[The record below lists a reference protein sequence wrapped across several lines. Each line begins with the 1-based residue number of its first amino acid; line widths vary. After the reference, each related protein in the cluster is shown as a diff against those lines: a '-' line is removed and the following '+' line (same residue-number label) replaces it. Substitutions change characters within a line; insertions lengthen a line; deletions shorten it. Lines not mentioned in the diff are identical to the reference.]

1 LVTDKETLQKAM
13 QAIKDGKRE
22 LGLKLL
28 TQVAESFAAK
38 MNHENAAR
46 IFEKAG
52 LLARDLYRLDE
63 CLGLVERATLMY
75 MRQGAIDFHPEIVRL
90 NVLAAEIASE
100 ATEYGRAADFFFR
113 AVDYEEE
120 EKQNDITLRAIDAL
134 ENLADNKEEEGI
146 LKDTVG
152 LLKKISRLY
161 YSVDDEELGARI
173 NDRAIRVAHRWANQ
187 SKDNNDFLEAGNAL
201 AEIAQI
207 MQAKDEFVE
216 AAKLMMD
223 AGEYYEGVNLF
234 EKAGN
239 IYDAAQEVYKFE
251 RLTSARNQAMMKAA
265 ESYLKMEGAPEVVA
279 PLLVKAGDLFTEA
292 NSPMKAKWAFK
303 RANELFEELAKIA
316 ANESDTESEK
326 TYLRYRAMCLKK
338 WGSVEHA
345 NEIYNDVI
353 QHYLNEASKEEAS
366 DRMELQA
373 LALESAASVLS
384 EAERDEEA
392 TIHRE
397 KAVELYVQLADS
409 NAAEE
414 NHEESSRFY
423 TKAAECA
430 RSLGNQDRQESFHWI
445 ASEKAEQAA
454 KFYEELEVFEL
465 ATVWTRTAGREA
477 LHIND
482 QKTRDHATELL
493 EKSAQGF
500 RSAGEVMEAFEDLFT
515 VYVTVFTH
523 KRKGNKRRLK
533 RIVKDMDELS
543 RSSRH
548 EGMLATMAVLHS
560 IQKDKYIAALLALQE
575 REDELLDRR
584 QRLRTLIKLGSE
596 KYSAY

>member
-28 TQVAESFAAK
+28 VQVAESFAAK
-38 MNHENAAR
+38 RNHENAAR

-52 LLARDLYRLDE
+52 LLARDIYRLEE
-63 CLGLVERATLMY
+63 CLELIEKATLMY

-90 NVLAAEIASE
+90 NVLAAEIADE
-100 ATEYGRAADFFFR
+100 ATDYGKAADFYFR
-113 AVDYEEE
+113 AVDYEED
-120 EKQNDITLRAIDAL
+120 EKKDTISLRAVDSL
-134 ENLADNKEEEGI
+134 ENLADNQEEEGL
-146 LKDTVG
+146 LKETIG

-161 YSVDDEELGARI
+161 YSLDDEELGART
-173 NDRAIRVAHRWANQ
+173 NDRAIRVAQRWADD
-187 SKDNNDFLEAGNAL
+187 SREKNDFLEAGNAL

-216 AAKLMMD
+216 AARLMME
-223 AGEYYEGVNLF
+223 AGEYYEGVNLY

-265 ESYLKMEGAPEVVA
+265 EAYLKMEGSPEVVA
-279 PLLVKAGDLFTEA
+279 PLLVKAGDMFTEA

-303 RANELFEELAKIA
+303 RANELFAELAKIA
-316 ANESDTESEK
+316 TDESDIESEK

-338 WGSVEHA
+338 WGSGEEA
-345 NEIYNDVI
+345 DEIYNDVI
-353 QHYLNEASKEEAS
+353 AHYLNEAKKEETS
-366 DRMELQA
+366 ENMELQA

-384 EAERDEEA
+384 EAGREEEA
-392 TIHRE
+392 ITHRE
-397 KAVELYVQLADS
+397 RAVELYIQLADA
-409 NAAEE
+409 NAASGSP
-414 NHEESSRFY
+414 EESSRFY
-423 TKAAECA
+423 TKAADCA
-430 RSLGNQDRQESFHWI
+430 GSLGNLERKESFHWI
-445 ASEKAEQAA
+445 ASEKAEEAA
-454 KFYEELEVFEL
+454 KYYEELEVYEL
-465 ATVWTRTAGREA
+465 STVWTRTAGKEA

-482 QKTRDHATELL
+482 QKTRDRATELL

-500 RSAGEVMEAFEDLFT
+500 KTVGEEIEAFEDLFT
-515 VYVTVFTH
+515 VYESIFTY
-523 KRKGNKRRLK
+523 KRKGNKRRLN
-533 RIVKDMDELS
+533 RIVKDMDQIS

-584 QRLRTLIKLGSE
+584 HRLRTLIKLGSE
-596 KYSAY
+596 KYGAY

>member
-1 LVTDKETLQKAM
+1 M

-28 TQVAESFAAK
+28 IQVAESMAAK
-38 MNHENAAR
+38 RIHENAAR

-52 LLARDLYRLDE
+52 LLARDIYRLEE
-63 CLGLVERATLMY
+63 CLGLLEKATLMY
-75 MRQGAIDFHPEIVRL
+75 MRQGAEDFHPEIVRL
-90 NVLAAEIASE
+90 NLLAAEIAAE
-100 ATEYGRAADFFFR
+100 ATEYGKAAEFFFR

-120 EKQNDITLRAIDAL
+120 EKQDAITLRAVDSL
-134 ENLADNKEEEGI
+134 ENLADSREEGGN
-146 LKDTVG
+146 LKETVG

-161 YSVDDEELGARI
+161 YSVGDEELGARI
-173 NDRAIRVAHRWANQ
+173 NDRAIRVAHRWAEI
-187 SKDNNDFLEAGNAL
+187 SRDSNDFLEAGNAL
-201 AEIAQI
+201 AEVAQI

-223 AGEYYEGVNLF
+223 AGEYYEGVNLH

-265 ESYLKMEGAPEVVA
+265 ESYLKMEGTPEVVA
-279 PLLVKAGDLFTEA
+279 PLLVKAGDLFTEV

-316 ANESDTESEK
+316 ANESDVESEK

-338 WGSVEHA
+338 WGSSEEA
-345 NEIYNDVI
+345 DEIYTEVI
-353 QHYLNEASKEEAS
+353 QHYLDEASKEES
-366 DRMELQA
+366 SENMELQA
-373 LALESAASVLS
+373 LALEYAASVLS
-384 EAERDEEA
+384 EAGREEEA
-392 TIHRE
+392 IVHRE

-409 NAAEE
+409 NAASGSP
-414 NHEESSRFY
+414 EESSRFY

-430 RSLGNQDRQESFHWI
+430 GSLGSIDRQESFHWI
-445 ASEKAEQAA
+445 ASEKAEEAA
-454 KFYEELEVFEL
+454 KYYEELEVFEL
-465 ATVWTRTAGREA
+465 STVWIRTAGKEA
-477 LHIND
+477 LHID
-482 QKTRDHATELL
+482 DEKTRDHATELL

-500 RSAGEVMEAFEDLFT
+500 KNAGEVIEAFEDLFT
-515 VYVTVFTH
+515 VYETVFTH
-523 KRKGNKRRLK
+523 KRKGNKRRLN
-533 RIVKDMDELS
+533 RIVKDMDQIS
-543 RSSRH
+543 RATRH
-548 EGMLATMAVLHS
+548 EGMLATMAVLQS

-596 KYSAY
+596 KYGAY

>member
-1 LVTDKETLQKAM
+1 MVTDQETLRKAM

-28 TQVAESFAAK
+28 IQVAESMAAK
-38 MNHENAAR
+38 RIHENAAR

-52 LLARDLYRLDE
+52 LLARDIYRLEE
-63 CLGLVERATLMY
+63 CLGLLEKATLMY
-75 MRQGAIDFHPEIVRL
+75 MRQGAEDFHPEIVRL
-90 NVLAAEIASE
+90 NLLAAEIAAE
-100 ATEYGRAADFFFR
+100 ATEYGKAAEFFFR

-120 EKQNDITLRAIDAL
+120 EKQDAITLRAVDSL
-134 ENLADNKEEEGI
+134 ENLADSREEGGN
-146 LKDTVG
+146 LKETVG

-161 YSVDDEELGARI
+161 YSVGDEELGARI
-173 NDRAIRVAHRWANQ
+173 NDRAIRVAHRWAEI
-187 SKDNNDFLEAGNAL
+187 SRDSNDFLEAGNAL
-201 AEIAQI
+201 AEVAQI

-223 AGEYYEGVNLF
+223 AGEYYEGVNLH

-265 ESYLKMEGAPEVVA
+265 ESYLKMEGTPEVVA
-279 PLLVKAGDLFTEA
+279 PLLVKAGDLFTEV

-316 ANESDTESEK
+316 ANESDVESEK

-338 WGSVEHA
+338 WGSSEEA
-345 NEIYNDVI
+345 DEIYTEVI
-353 QHYLNEASKEEAS
+353 QHYLDEASKEES
-366 DRMELQA
+366 SENMELQA
-373 LALESAASVLS
+373 LALEYAASVLS
-384 EAERDEEA
+384 EAGREEEA
-392 TIHRE
+392 IVHRE

-409 NAAEE
+409 NAASGSP
-414 NHEESSRFY
+414 EESSRFY

-430 RSLGNQDRQESFHWI
+430 GSLGSIDRQESFHWI
-445 ASEKAEQAA
+445 ASEKAEEAA
-454 KFYEELEVFEL
+454 KYYEELEVFEL
-465 ATVWTRTAGREA
+465 STVWIRTAGKEA
-477 LHIND
+477 LHID
-482 QKTRDHATELL
+482 DEKTRDHATELL

-500 RSAGEVMEAFEDLFT
+500 KNAGEVIEAFEDLFT
-515 VYVTVFTH
+515 VYETVFTH
-523 KRKGNKRRLK
+523 KRKGNKRRLN
-533 RIVKDMDELS
+533 RIVKDMDQIS
-543 RSSRH
+543 RATRH
-548 EGMLATMAVLHS
+548 EGMLATMAVLQS

-596 KYSAY
+596 KYGAY